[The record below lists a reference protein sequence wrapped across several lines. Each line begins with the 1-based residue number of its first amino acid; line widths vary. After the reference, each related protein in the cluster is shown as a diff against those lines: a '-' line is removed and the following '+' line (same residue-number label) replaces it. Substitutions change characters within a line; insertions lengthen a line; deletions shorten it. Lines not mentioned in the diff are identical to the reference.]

1 MTLVMSNLDRCH
13 TQIGRRSRKL
23 DRTGWLIYSMNLDAG
38 SSPSLRRTLRFGE
51 WLLLL
56 MTILIYVLDEA
67 STPELIVKCIA
78 FSTLFFCLSFILPL
92 DRPLGPRR
100 AYVAL
105 EVGLTG
111 VAIASGVE
119 LSFVLYLLLIK
130 ACFLLS
136 RREVILTNIMGGVVW
151 LASFAWLYPSLI
163 QRKLP
168 EFDSVTLQSSL
179 SITLLHALL
188 YYASASIFVV
198 LLGFVIVAE
207 RESRQQ
213 AEALSQE
220 VEVLGAKLERLRI
233 AREIHD
239 SLGHT
244 LTSLGVQL
252 EVAQKLRDRDLAK
265 SFHSVD
271 NAALLASQCL
281 EDVRQLVQTMRWQS
295 GFNLDEALREQV
307 EQIRQQG
314 IATQIDLNLPA
325 LSLQSSYQLYCILKE
340 GLINIQKHAKA
351 AQVKLRGMVDL
362 NTIVVTLQ
370 DDGQGFDPEQPLT
383 GCGLPGM
390 QERVE
395 LLGGTLKISTSS
407 EQGTQIKIV
416 IPYDSSARR

>member
-1 MTLVMSNLDRCH
+1 
-13 TQIGRRSRKL
+13 
-23 DRTGWLIYSMNLDAG
+23 MNLDTG

-56 MTILIYVLDEA
+56 MTVLIYVLDEA

-92 DRPLGPRR
+92 DRPLWQRR
-100 AYVAL
+100 AYVVL

-111 VAIASGVE
+111 VAIASGIE

-151 LASFAWLYPSLI
+151 LASFTWLYPSLI

-168 EFDSVTLQSSL
+168 EFDSVTLQSNL
-179 SITLLHALL
+179 YMTLLHALL

-265 SFHSVD
+265 AFDSVD

-281 EDVRQLVQTMRWQS
+281 QDVRQVVQTMRQQS
-295 GFNLDEALREQV
+295 SFNLKEALYERIEQM
-307 EQIRQQG
+307 RQQG
-314 IATQIDLNLPA
+314 IATQVHLSLPA
-325 LSLQSSYQLYCILKE
+325 LSLQLSYQLYCILKE

-351 AQVKLRGMVDL
+351 AQVTLRGLVDSDA
-362 NTIVVTLQ
+362 IVVTLQ
-370 DDGQGFDPEQPLT
+370 DDGHGFDLEQPLT

-395 LLGGTLKISTSS
+395 LLGGTLQISTGSD
-407 EQGTQIKIV
+407 QGTQIKIV
-416 IPYDSSARR
+416 MPYDSSARR

>member
-1 MTLVMSNLDRCH
+1 
-13 TQIGRRSRKL
+13 
-23 DRTGWLIYSMNLDAG
+23 MNLDAG
-38 SSPSLRRTLRFGE
+38 SSPSLRRALRFGE

-67 STPELIVKCIA
+67 STPELIVKCVA

-92 DRPLGPRR
+92 DRPLWQRR
-100 AYVAL
+100 TYIAL

-111 VAIASGVE
+111 VAIASGIE

-151 LASFAWLYPSLI
+151 LTSFAWLYPSLI

-168 EFDSVTLQSSL
+168 EFDSVTLQSNL
-179 SITLLHALL
+179 YITLLHALL

-252 EVAQKLRDRDLAK
+252 EVAQKLRYRDLAK

-295 GFNLDEALREQV
+295 GFNLNEALREQV
-307 EQIRQQG
+307 EQMRQQG
-314 IATQIDLNLPA
+314 IVTQIDLRSLPA

-340 GLINIQKHAKA
+340 GLINIQKHALA
-351 AQVKLRGMVDL
+351 TQVKLRGVVDSG
-362 NTIVVTLQ
+362 TIVVTLQ
-370 DDGQGFDPEQPLT
+370 DNGQGFDLEQPLT
-383 GCGLPGM
+383 GWGLQGM
-390 QERVE
+390 RERAE
-395 LLGGTLKISTSS
+395 LLSGTLKISTGSD
-407 EQGTQIKIV
+407 QGTQIKIL
-416 IPYDSSARR
+416 IPYDPSARR

>member
-1 MTLVMSNLDRCH
+1 
-13 TQIGRRSRKL
+13 
-23 DRTGWLIYSMNLDAG
+23 MNLDAG
-38 SSPSLRRTLRFGE
+38 SSLSLRRTLRFGE

-56 MTILIYVLDEA
+56 MTVLIYVLDGA
-67 STPELIVKCIA
+67 STPGLIVKCVA

-92 DRPLGPRR
+92 DRPLWQRR
-100 AYVAL
+100 AYIASEMVMI
-105 EVGLTG
+105 GI
-111 VAIASGVE
+111 AIASRVE
-119 LSFVLYLLLIK
+119 FSFLLFLLLIK
-130 ACFLLS
+130 ACFLLT
-136 RREVILTNIMGGVVW
+136 RREVILTSITGGIVW
-151 LASFAWLYPSLI
+151 LAGFAWIYPSLR
-163 QRKLP
+163 QGQLT
-168 EFDSVTLQSSL
+168 EFDGITLQSDL
-179 SITLLHALL
+179 YITLLHALL
-188 YYASASIFVV
+188 YYTSGSIFVL
-198 LLGFVIVAE
+198 LLGFVIMVE
-207 RESRQQ
+207 RESRQR

-252 EVAQKLRDRDLAK
+252 EVAQKLRDRDLTK

-281 EDVRQLVQTMRWQS
+281 QDVRQLVQTMRWQS
-295 GFNLDEALREQV
+295 SFNLNEALREQV

-314 IATQIDLNLPA
+314 IATQIDVNLPA
-325 LSLQSSYQLYCILKE
+325 LSLQSSYQLYCVLKE

-351 AQVKLRGMVDL
+351 TQVKLRGVVDSDA
-362 NTIVVTLQ
+362 IVVTLQ
-370 DDGQGFDPEQPLT
+370 DDGQGFDLEQPLT

-407 EQGTQIKIV
+407 HQGTQIKIV

>member
-1 MTLVMSNLDRCH
+1 
-13 TQIGRRSRKL
+13 
-23 DRTGWLIYSMNLDAG
+23 MNLDAG
-38 SSPSLRRTLRFGE
+38 SSPSLRRTLCFGE

-67 STPELIVKCIA
+67 STPELIIKCIV
-78 FSTLFFCLSFILPL
+78 FCTLFLCLSFVLPL
-92 DRPLGPRR
+92 DRPLWQRR

-111 VAIASGVE
+111 VAITSGIE

-136 RREVILTNIMGGVVW
+136 RREVILTNIIGGVVW
-151 LASFAWLYPSLI
+151 LISLAWLYPSLI
-163 QRKLP
+163 QQKLL
-168 EFDSVTLQSSL
+168 EFDTVTLESNL
-179 SITLLHALL
+179 YITLLHALL
-188 YYASASIFVV
+188 YYVSASIFVV

-252 EVAQKLRDRDLAK
+252 EVAQKLRDRDLGK

-281 EDVRQLVQTMRWQS
+281 QDVRQLVQTMRWQS
-295 GFNLDEALREQV
+295 GFNLNEALHERV
-307 EQIRQQG
+307 EQMRQQG
-314 IATQIDLNLPA
+314 ITTQVNLNLPA

-340 GLINIQKHAKA
+340 GLINVQKHANA
-351 AQVKLRGMVDL
+351 THVTLQGAVDSDA
-362 NTIVVTLQ
+362 IVMTLQ
-370 DDGQGFDPEQPLT
+370 DDGQGFDLEQPLT

-395 LLGGTLKISTSS
+395 LLGGTLKITTGS
-407 EQGTQIKIV
+407 EPGTQIKIL

>member
-1 MTLVMSNLDRCH
+1 M
-13 TQIGRRSRKL
+13 
-23 DRTGWLIYSMNLDAG
+23 
-38 SSPSLRRTLRFGE
+38 
-51 WLLLL
+51 
-56 MTILIYVLDEA
+56 
-67 STPELIVKCIA
+67 
-78 FSTLFFCLSFILPL
+78 
-92 DRPLGPRR
+92 
-100 AYVAL
+100 
-105 EVGLTG
+105 
-111 VAIASGVE
+111 
-119 LSFVLYLLLIK
+119 
-130 ACFLLS
+130 LS

-151 LASFAWLYPSLI
+151 LTSFAWLYPSLI

-168 EFDSVTLQSSL
+168 EFDSVTLQSNL
-179 SITLLHALL
+179 YITLLHALL

-252 EVAQKLRDRDLAK
+252 EVAQKLRYRDLAK

-295 GFNLDEALREQV
+295 GFNLNEALREQV
-307 EQIRQQG
+307 EQMRQQG
-314 IATQIDLNLPA
+314 IVTQIDLRSLPA

-340 GLINIQKHAKA
+340 GLINIQKHALA
-351 AQVKLRGMVDL
+351 TQVKLRGVVDSG
-362 NTIVVTLQ
+362 TIVVTLQ
-370 DDGQGFDPEQPLT
+370 DNGQGFDLEQPLT
-383 GCGLPGM
+383 GWGLQGM
-390 QERVE
+390 RERAE
-395 LLGGTLKISTSS
+395 LLSGTLKISTGSD
-407 EQGTQIKIV
+407 QGTQIKIL
-416 IPYDSSARR
+416 IPYDPSARR